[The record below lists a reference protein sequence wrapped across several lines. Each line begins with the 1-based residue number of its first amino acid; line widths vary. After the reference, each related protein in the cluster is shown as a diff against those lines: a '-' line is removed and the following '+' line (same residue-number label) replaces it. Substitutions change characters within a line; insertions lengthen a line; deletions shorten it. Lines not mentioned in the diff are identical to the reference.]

1 MPAKQLLF
9 RDEARAKILRGVNVL
24 AETVKVTLG
33 PKGRNVVLER
43 KFGAPLITKDGV
55 RVAKEIDLESRFENM
70 GTQMIREVA
79 RKTSDAAGDGTTTA
93 TVLAQTIYKI
103 GLKNVVAGANPM
115 ELKRGIDRAVELVV
129 EELSR
134 KSTEVESHKE
144 QQQVATISANND
156 EKIGEL
162 IAEAMEQVGKDGVI
176 TVEEAKSMETEL
188 EVVDGMQWDRG
199 YLSPYFVT
207 NQDRMEAVLDNP
219 LVLVREK
226 KFSLVKDLVPVM
238 ELAAREGRPLVVIS
252 EDIEGEALATMVV
265 NKIRGTV
272 PCVAVKAPAFGDRR
286 KAIMADIAALTGG
299 RALTEDLGIS
309 VESIAIADLGG
320 AKRIVVD
327 KDNTTIVEGKATR
340 EAVEGR
346 LKEIRLQ
353 IEQTDSDYDREK
365 LAERLAK
372 LTGGVAVI
380 RVGAHTE
387 TEMKER
393 KARVEDALHATQAAA
408 EEGVVPGGGT
418 ALLRAQPA
426 VDEFAQSLKG
436 DLRTGAQIL
445 RESLEAP
452 IRMIAS
458 NAGVEGAVALGQIRS
473 TEDER
478 FGLNART
485 GEFEDLVAAGVI
497 DPTKVVRVALQNAAS
512 VAGLLITAEAAVAEL
527 PEKAV
532 AAPAGDY
539 DDFD

>member
-1 MPAKQLLF
+1 MPAKELLF
-9 RDEARAKILRGVNVL
+9 RDEARTKILKGINVL
-24 AETVKVTLG
+24 ADTVKITLG

-55 RVAKEIDLESRFENM
+55 TVAKEIDLGSRFENM
-70 GTQMIREVA
+70 GTQMVREVA
-79 RKTSDAAGDGTTTA
+79 SKTSDVAGDGTTTA
-93 TVLAQTIYKI
+93 TVLAQAIYRR
-103 GLKNVVAGANPM
+103 GLKNVVAGADPM
-115 ELKRGIDRAVELVV
+115 DLKRGIDQAVEVV
-129 EELSR
+129 VGELTR

-144 QQQVATISANND
+144 QQQVATVSANND
-156 EKIGEL
+156 DQIGEL
-162 IAEAMEQVGKDGVI
+162 IAEALEQVGKDGVV
-176 TVEEAKSMETEL
+176 TVEEAKSMKTDL

-207 NQDRMEAVLDNP
+207 DQDQMAAVMDNP
-219 LVLVREK
+219 LILVREK
-226 KFSLVKDLVPVM
+226 KFSAVKDLVPVM
-238 ELAAREGRPLVVIS
+238 ELASREGRPLVVIS

-286 KAIMADIAALTGG
+286 KAIMSDIVAITGG

-309 VESIAIADLGG
+309 VESITVADLGQ
-320 AKRIVVD
+320 AKRVVVD
-327 KDNTTIVEGKATR
+327 KDNTTIVEGKGTR
-340 EAVEGR
+340 EAIEGR

-353 IEQTDSDYDREK
+353 IEQTESDYDREK

-387 TEMKER
+387 TEMKEL
-393 KARVEDALHATQAAA
+393 KARVEDALHATQAAS
-408 EEGVVPGGGT
+408 EEGIVPGGGT

-426 VDEFAQSLKG
+426 VDEFAKSLEG
-436 DLRTGAQIL
+436 DLRTGAEIL
-445 RESLEAP
+445 RESLEVP
-452 IRMIAS
+452 TRLIAG

-473 TEDER
+473 TDDER

-512 VAGLLITAEAAVAEL
+512 VAGMLITTEAAVAEL
-527 PEKAV
+527 PEKEV
-532 AAPAGDY
+532 PVPAGDY
-539 DDFD
+539 DEYD

>member
-1 MPAKQLLF
+1 MPAKELLF
-9 RDEARAKILRGVNVL
+9 RDEARSKILKGINVL
-24 AETVKVTLG
+24 ADTVKITLG

-43 KFGAPLITKDGV
+43 KFGAPVITKDGV
-55 RVAKEIDLESRFENM
+55 TVAKEIDLGSRFENM
-70 GTQMIREVA
+70 GSQMVREVA
-79 RKTSDAAGDGTTTA
+79 SKTSDVAGDGTTTA
-93 TVLAQTIYKI
+93 TVLAQAIYRK

-115 ELKRGIDRAVELVV
+115 DLKRGIDQAVEVV
-129 EELSR
+129 VGELAR
-134 KSTEVESHKE
+134 KSTEVESQKE
-144 QQQVATISANND
+144 QQQVATVSANND
-156 EKIGEL
+156 DQIGEL
-162 IAEAMEQVGKDGVI
+162 VAEALEQVGKDGVV
-176 TVEEAKSMETEL
+176 TVEEAKSMKTEL

-207 NQDRMEAVLDNP
+207 NQDQMEAVLDNP
-219 LVLVREK
+219 LILVREK
-226 KFSLVKDLVPVM
+226 KFSAVKDLVPVM
-238 ELAAREGRPLVVIS
+238 ELASGEGRPLVVIS

-286 KAIMADIAALTGG
+286 KAIMADIVAIIGG

-309 VESIAIADLGG
+309 VESISLADLGQ
-320 AKRIVVD
+320 AQRVVVD
-327 KDNTTIVEGKATR
+327 KDNTTIVEGKGTR
-340 EAVEGR
+340 EAIEGR

-353 IEQTDSDYDREK
+353 IEQTESDYDREK

-387 TEMKER
+387 TEMKEM
-393 KARVEDALHATQAAA
+393 KARVEDALHATQAAS
-408 EEGVVPGGGT
+408 EEGIVPGGGT

-426 VDEFAQSLKG
+426 VEEFAKSLEG
-436 DLRTGAQIL
+436 DLRTGAEIL

-452 IRMIAS
+452 TRLIAG

-473 TEDER
+473 TDDER

-512 VAGLLITAEAAVAEL
+512 VAGMLITTEAAVAEL

-539 DDFD
+539 DEYD

>member
-24 AETVKVTLG
+24 ADTVKVTLG

-70 GTQMIREVA
+70 GTQMVREVA
-79 RKTSDAAGDGTTTA
+79 RKTSDTAGDGTTTA

-115 ELKRGIDRAVELVV
+115 ELKHGIDRAVELVV

-144 QQQVATISANND
+144 QQHVATISANND
-156 EKIGEL
+156 EKTGEL

-219 LVLVREK
+219 LVLVHEK

-426 VDEFAQSLKG
+426 VDKFAQSLKG

-485 GEFEDLVAAGVI
+485 GEYEDLVAAGVI